1 MINRQVSWLIDWLY
15 IVYRPAQTFF
25 HLHKD
30 VTFAGEG
37 LQKLGL
43 FSALIVFEQGGLG
56 VFIVPNLLWHGT
68 SVFVV
73 SPEESPY

>member
-1 MINRQVSWLIDWLY
+1 MIDWL
-15 IVYRPAQTFF
+15 IVYCLSSRSNLF

-43 FSALIVFEQGGLG
+43 FSALKVFEQGGLG
-56 VFIVPNLLWHGT
+56 VFIVPNLPWHAA
-68 SVFVV
+68 SVFAV
-73 SPEESPY
+73 SSKESPY